1 MESRLK
7 KCMTVLKMTRFPI
20 YMLISMAT
28 GILYAQVIM
37 SEKVMMIAMSP
48 VYVIFMYYILW
59 FQYSNY
65 NIVHKDVF
73 NIVPLTK
80 KSRLKC
86 YNFAIISNVVVQAA
100 IITTILAVDYNP
112 MCYCIVPDFV
122 IIISAFYGST
132 KLKMD
137 DTGRDVFYIL
147 IGLATSIIFILE
159 GGVML

>member
-7 KCMTVLKMTRFPI
+7 KCMIVLKMTRFPI
-20 YMLISMAT
+20 YMLISMAA

-37 SEKVMMIAMSP
+37 SGKLMMIVMSP

-73 NIVPLTK
+73 TIVPLTK

-86 YNFAIISNVVVQAA
+86 YNFVIISNIVVQST
-100 IITTILAVDYNP
+100 IITAILAADYNP
-112 MCYCIVPDFV
+112 MCYCIVPDFA

-132 KLKMD
+132 ELKMD

-159 GGVML
+159 GGIML